1 MIPDIEFTSLIVLL
15 IMLVLGIIFVVVLMF
30 LSKIFE
36 QKEKRFVQS
45 LNLAFFKIE
54 KKFFEKP
61 EFSAVFYD
69 FLHSFKENWFRTF
82 EYGKYWVVFE
92 IIKWPA
98 RIEVYF
104 GCQRKEK
111 KFILDNFS
119 RFWPD
124 FKIREAKVP
133 NYFGPGETAQGLEI
147 SLEKPFLLPIKT
159 HKLSND
165 LFEKTIEIFNQSRGK
180 IVMQVLARPI
190 FYSVK
195 KALMKEKSIISN
207 RLNLGLVAQKVAKP
221 AFECNVRFLS
231 PAKDLMESGLNLV
244 APRRLFEEVKD
255 NDYNNLKVEE
265 PDDLNKFVFN
275 FIFRI
280 FEPHRNVILNSEEL
294 ATIFYL

>member
-1 MIPDIEFTSLIVLL
+1 MTWDIEFTSLIVLL

-36 QKEKRFVQS
+36 QKEKRFVRS
-45 LNLAFFKIE
+45 LNLEFFKIE

-69 FLHSFKENWFRTF
+69 FLHSFKENWFRAF

-92 IIKWPA
+92 MIKWPA
-98 RIEVYF
+98 GIEVYF

-119 RFWPD
+119 KFWPD
-124 FKIREAKVP
+124 FKIREAKAP
-133 NYFGPGETAQGLEI
+133 NYFGPGEMAKGFEI
-147 SLEKPFLLPIKT
+147 SPEKSFLLPIKT
-159 HKLSND
+159 YKLSNE

-195 KALMKEKSIISN
+195 KALMKEKSIIPN
-207 RLNLGLVAQKVAKP
+207 KLNLGLVAQKAAKP
-221 AFECNVRFLS
+221 TFEFSIRFLS

-244 APRRLFEEVKD
+244 APRRLFEEAKD
-255 NDYNNLKVEE
+255 NNYNNLKVGE

-275 FIFRI
+275 FVFRVL
-280 FEPHRNVILNSEEL
+280 EPSQNKILNSEEL